1 MTRSGCAPVVTN
13 HEAISLGVPVRVLLS
28 VMLRLSDALIE
39 IARGGGMVVCGFGGG
54 VGGCVIF
61 ELFDYPPKLI
71 QSQG

>member
-1 MTRSGCAPVVTN
+1 
-13 HEAISLGVPVRVLLS
+13 VRVLLS